1 MTIKLKCRKAWERL
15 KGGYKIYVSSKK
27 VKIYIPSGNHIDI
40 YGRSMSMSQLVNILC
55 TGKPDMKPRNFPV
68 DAPKHLRHQVYKLL
82 REYTDVLLRN
92 TTNPFNLGEI
102 YADFSTDELSMK
114 VTALVKQW
122 LFDGSYYQ
130 ATAPNKPKTIQ
141 NKGSDVPLVHT
152 GQLVNSITA
161 KIEG

>member
-1 MTIKLKCRKAWERL
+1 MDITGIWII
-15 KGGYKIYVSSKK
+15 GD
-27 VKIYIPSGNHIDI
+27 GN
-40 YGRSMSMSQLVNILC
+40 C
-55 TGKPDMKPRNFPV
+55 
-68 DAPKHLRHQVYKLL
+68 
-82 REYTDVLLRN
+82 N
-92 TTNPFNLGEI
+92 TTNPFDLGEI
-102 YADFSTDELSMK
+102 YADFSSDELAMK

-130 ATAPNKPKTIQ
+130 ATAPNKPKTIR